1 MKTLLL
7 ITYLF
12 ICSMVIGQSS
22 QIIGKSIKIGRLEI
36 AQNDFPDGMMWN
48 QAKKACAGL
57 GKGWRLPT
65 KNEFNLLYK
74 NKDKIGGFAVE
85 SNYWSGT
92 ETGDYSAWRF
102 SFYDGL
108 AYDWSGAKSN
118 DFRVRAVRSF

>member
-7 ITYLF
+7 IPF
-12 ICSMVIGQSS
+12 IFVCSMVTGQSS
-22 QIIGKSIKIGRLEI
+22 EIIGKPIKIGKLEI

-74 NKDKIGGFAVE
+74 NKDKIGGFNVQHY
-85 SNYWSGT
+85 YWSST
-92 ETGDYSAWRF
+92 EGVSGCAWLF
-102 SFYDGL
+102 SFASGT
-108 AYDWSGAKSN
+108 AYNYHPKTNAN
-118 DFRVRAVRSF
+118 YVRAVRSF